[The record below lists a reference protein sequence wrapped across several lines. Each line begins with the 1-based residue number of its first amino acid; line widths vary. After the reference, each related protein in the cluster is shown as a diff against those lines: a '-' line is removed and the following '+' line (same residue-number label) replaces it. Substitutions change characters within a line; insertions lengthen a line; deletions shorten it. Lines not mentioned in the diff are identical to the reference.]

1 MLLAG
6 TAFAGDWTKPT
17 LPAAQ
22 TLEENMQ
29 CYLLNVG
36 SESFFT
42 GTQVWYSWNTSTGVD
57 AVGQLSVLAP
67 STSVDGAWFIC
78 RASDNK
84 HTFISAVMGGANNA
98 GRFEMHVDMA
108 AQGHDSWEIIAD
120 GSDYKIRI
128 AESDAIYGI
137 DAYPETWATS
147 FVGWL
152 GKEHEFA
159 NAVYGNVTAEDVAA
173 GGSNVWRLV
182 SVEDHDSYVSANAC
196 YVAAQA
202 LKAAIDE
209 AKAQFPDL
217 DLAAEEAVYNNTEST
232 LEELEAAKASV
243 EAKLAKAIAD
253 AAAGSATVDN
263 PSDLSNLIVNSTFDK
278 IGDFTGWS
286 SGFGAGGAT
295 DACAECYDKTFDVHQ
310 DIQNL
315 PNGVYM
321 LSVDGFH
328 RMGGHAESLAAFKK
342 GTPSDA
348 YVYASNAIEAVDTLK
363 AEIMNNFQGIEP
375 GDNSLGGM
383 AFVDGDYT
391 YYVPNSMQDAV
402 KFFEGGKYN
411 GNSVMFAV
419 TDGVAKI
426 GVKKSVHRGTDWV
439 IVDNFKLTYYGGAA
453 EAYQMWMDQFIA
465 GQPTYANVEYVTT
478 SVMEAYKAALE
489 ANKTATTNDEVVAN
503 IKAIKAA
510 QAEVAANIAAWIL
523 LDEAVSRAMEVIGS
537 GDIAGADVEALADYL
552 EFEVPEY
559 FAALELTT
567 EEILAEVEKINKMR
581 EDAIAN
587 GLTPGADFTS
597 QLVNP
602 SFSTGDW
609 TGWTREA
616 ASGGNV
622 AVNAT
627 AKCAEAWNNSNFDIY
642 QVVEGAPTG
651 VYEISM
657 QGFYRE
663 GRGEAAWNLYF
674 DEYGDVRADR
684 PVSTA
689 FVYMNDAKTPIA
701 NVFDYQVE
709 TGELYTTTGDLAPYT
724 DPLGVYWYPNDMLA
738 AGEAFAQGAYQVSA
752 FGLVADGAPM
762 RLGVKGRSNNL
773 GDSWAIFDNFKL
785 TFQGFKAEI
794 IQPILEE
801 QVALISTDGVFGA
814 DVKEEAA
821 AVIAEAQA
829 ALQNGDGRAMFEALN
844 KVYKLVD
851 AVENSKALFV
861 KLEEALDAFQTA
873 ISESEAAETV
883 KAEALAYYTQVKGAY
898 TGYTNAEA
906 EAALEKIAELT
917 TALAIPANAAEASDE
932 HPVDLTSVL
941 QSPSFENDG
950 TNSIEGWTY
959 TSMPGG
965 ITGGQKEALAAEYY
979 QATYDIYQDV
989 VGLPNGTYK
998 VSVNAFYRNGS
1009 TDQDFQSVEEGTE
1022 GLAKMYAQTAEGL
1035 YQKSV
1040 CLLAS
1045 GAVTEQVGVGNEL
1058 THTYEDGT
1066 VVYIPNDMNSAAAYF
1081 EMGQYLNKLYVK
1093 VSDGKLRIG
1102 MKQDES
1108 ITYGW
1113 MIMDNWTLTY
1123 YGANSNQELSGID
1136 MIENAAKAA
1145 NVEFFNLNGQ
1155 KVNGLQQGVCIVR
1168 TTLANGQ
1175 VVVRKISVK

>member
-1 MLLAG
+1 MKQKLLLVSAAMLLAG

-17 LPAAQ
+17 LVTEPVILAESTDSADQ
-22 TLEENMQ
+22 
-29 CYLLNVG
+29 YLYNVG
-36 SESFFT
+36 QEGFFVGANAW
-42 GTQVWYSWNTSTGVD
+42 GTRASVGETGVP
-57 AVGQLSVLAP
+57 VRIVLQESGSYGIYNAKLNQYVSP
-67 STSVDGAWFIC
+67 DGFDGIWVDGGRVNYDMWSI
-78 RASDNK
+78 D
-84 HTFISAVMGGANNA
+84 GA
-98 GRFEMHVDMA
+98 
-108 AQGHDSWEIIAD
+108 Q
-120 GSDYKIRI
+120 
-128 AESDAIYGI
+128 
-137 DAYPETWATS
+137 DAYVLSNAAFQGAT
-147 FVGWL
+147 FGIMADAAGTEL
-152 GKEHEFA
+152 FL
-159 NAVYGNVTAEDVAA
+159 YTAEQVGEGVFNDKWAFASAENYEAFVAA
-173 GGSNVWRLV
+173 KVVYN
-182 SVEDHDSYVSANAC
+182 
-196 YVAAQA
+196 AAQA

-232 LEELEAAKASV
+232 VEELEAAKASV

-263 PSDLSNLIVNSTFDK
+263 PSDLSNLIVNATFDK

-295 DACAECYDKTFDVHQ
+295 DACAECYDKAFDVHQ

-363 AEIMNNFQGIEP
+363 AEIMNNFKGIEP

-391 YYVPNSMQDAV
+391 YYVPNSMQEAV

-465 GQPTYANVEYVTT
+465 GLPTYANVEGNYVTT
-478 SVMEAYKAALE
+478 SVLDAYKAALE
-489 ANKTATTNDEVVAN
+489 ANKTATTNEEVVAN
-503 IKAIKAA
+503 IKVIKAA
-510 QAEVAANIAAWIL
+510 QAEVVANIAAWIL
-523 LDEAVSRAMEVIGS
+523 LEEAVTRAMEVIGS

-674 DEYGDVRADR
+674 DEYGDARADR

-709 TGELYTTTGDLAPYT
+709 AGNLYTTTGDLAPYT

-738 AGEAFAQGAYQVSA
+738 AGEAFGEGAYQVSA

-801 QVALISTDGVFGA
+801 QVALISTDGVFGV
-814 DVKEEAA
+814 DVKEEAK
-821 AVIAEAQA
+821 AVLAEAQA

-851 AVENSKALFV
+851 AVESSKALFV
-861 KLEEALDAFQTA
+861 KLVEALDAFQTA
-873 ISESEAAETV
+873 ISESEAAESV

-898 TGYTNAEA
+898 TDYTNAEA

-917 TALAIPANAAEASDE
+917 TALAIPAEAAEASDE

-989 VGLPNGTYK
+989 AGLPNGTYK
-998 VSVNAFYRNGS
+998 VSVNSFYRNGS

-1045 GAVTEQVGVGNEL
+1045 GAVTEQAGVGNEL

-1066 VVYIPNDMNSAAAYF
+1066 VVYIPNDMVSAAAYF
-1081 EMGQYLNKLYVK
+1081 EMGQYLNELYVK